1 METTGYGQNVVR
13 LLTLATL
20 FSLTAAH
27 GATVRYESELHT
39 GNNIMAFHNL
49 LSSER
54 DIIQVVVQL
63 GAGAFFDPTD
73 AVMALGS
80 TSLTRTI
87 TVTHFDPDWTA
98 ISTNS
103 DVGLSGTLLSAF
115 SADRKTATFNFTDFD
130 PGEKW
135 GVFVDFDPA
144 SGTGDPAGSGMN
156 GVMVSVLFAGGIT
169 LTSSCN
175 DSYFTVGVDECH
187 PAKFNGQKKSFPSAN
202 SASFAGTP
210 EPVTGLLLGS
220 GLIAFAVLRKTRLRS
235 RDLV

>member
-1 METTGYGQNVVR
+1 METKSYGQNVIRV
-13 LLTLATL
+13 LTLATL

-27 GATVRYESELHT
+27 GAFIRYESEIHT

-87 TVTHFDPDWTA
+87 TVTHFDPDWIA

-103 DVGLSGTLLSAF
+103 DVGLSGPLLSAF

-135 GVFVDFDPA
+135 GVFVDFDPLG
-144 SGTGDPAGSGMN
+144 GTGDPAGSRMN

-175 DSYFTVGVDECH
+175 DPYYTPVVDECH
-187 PAKFNGQKKSFPSAN
+187 PATFNGQKKSFPSAN
-202 SASFAGTP
+202 SAYIADIP
-210 EPVTGLLLGS
+210 EPATGLLLGS
-220 GLIAFAVLRKTRLRS
+220 SLIAFAVFRQTRS
-235 RDLV
+235 RSRERV